1 LLPSIRK
8 MIKPITYLLVL
19 TLLISCSWKTERTNS
34 TEEVIP
40 NVSVKSDNIESEISI
55 DNVCKCYNGIGAS
68 DKDNP
73 LLIFNFSNGK
83 SVSIC
88 GYKDPDLQTENLN
101 ISEFNVFDCKSGE
114 SYVEYG
120 AMENCILITKK
131 DTLTIQLL
139 KFLPTGE
146 NWKWKSVQIAE
157 QVITT
162 DLNKIKVLEIN
173 TKYKPTHIEN
183 KQQSGFLNSLKQ
195 GQGFGNNWEDDLGRL
210 EVLSL
215 VGNEKAWEILKNYE
229 TFTGKQT
236 DGAIAEQW
244 KDAVATVGWIIGKE

>member
-1 LLPSIRK
+1 
-8 MIKPITYLLVL
+8 
-19 TLLISCSWKTERTNS
+19 
-34 TEEVIP
+34 
-40 NVSVKSDNIESEISI
+40 VKSDNIESEISI